1 MTRAAA
7 VESENHLER
16 DEGAHDKALDSRLHV
31 SPAQCRLG
39 VRPWSESLVGF
50 RGPALR
56 YA

>member
-1 MTRAAA
+1 MTRAVA

-16 DEGAHDKALDSRLHV
+16 DEGAHDKALSSRLHV

-39 VRPWSESLVGF
+39 VRSWSESLVGF